1 MQLKKQKIHYAWLI
15 LIACCMMQGAGL
27 GLVSNCAGVYYSS
40 VCGDLGFE
48 MGKFTFYRMLF
59 NLSQA
64 FMMPFVAKFFKKMDV
79 RVIVS
84 VATAVMGGCSILM
97 GSSSELW
104 QFYVIGTIQGAAA
117 AFVGMV
123 PAPILL
129 GNWFY
134 KRTGTAVGIS
144 AAFSGFV
151 GMLGSSALGVTI
163 PAFGWRA
170 SYVLMGIVVMVLILP
185 FSMFVLHY
193 KPEDIGMLPYGADEM
208 YERSSGTAVS
218 AAKEKLVDFL
228 RQPLFYVALIAY
240 AATVIGACLNAFLT
254 SCGIE
259 AGLTM
264 TMAAML
270 TTLSLFGNM
279 FSKFFLGKA
288 CDEYGVIRV
297 FVLSIV
303 ISEVGHLLLFLGIP
317 AGMMPGAFLYGI
329 TMPFSTVMLP
339 LFCRLFWKGD
349 TYATAYSYVSMF
361 GMLLSSP
368 FNMLFGTFYDMTGTY
383 HLSIAVSAAFI
394 VLVLILVLVTN
405 RILKSSASQAR

>member
-1 MQLKKQKIHYAWLI
+1 MQPKKQKMHYAWLI

-40 VCGDLGFE
+40 VCADLGFE

-64 FMMPFVAKFFKKMDV
+64 FMMPFVAKSFKKMDV

-84 VATAVMGGCSILM
+84 AATAIMGICSILL
-97 GSSSELW
+97 GASSELW
-104 QFYVIGTIQGAAA
+104 QFYIVGIIQGAAA

-129 GNWFY
+129 ANWFH
-134 KRTGTAVGIS
+134 KKTGTAVGIA

-170 SYVLMGIVVMVLILP
+170 SYMLMGVVVMVLILP
-185 FSMFVLHY
+185 FSVFVLHY
-193 KPEDIGMLPYGADEM
+193 RPEDIGMLPYGADET
-208 YERSSGTAVS
+208 YVRATES
-218 AAKEKLVDFL
+218 AKAAEKEKLTDFL
-228 RQPLFYVALIAY
+228 KQPLFYVALIAY
-240 AATVIGACLNAFLT
+240 AATIIGACLNAFLT
-254 SCGIE
+254 SCGVE
-259 AGLTM
+259 AGLTL
-264 TMAAML
+264 TLAAML

-279 FSKFFLGKA
+279 FSKFFLGKF
-288 CDEYGVIRV
+288 CDTYGVIKV
-297 FVLSIV
+297 FIISIV
-303 ISEVGHLLLFLGIP
+303 ISEIGHLLLFMGIP
-317 AGMMPGAFLYGI
+317 MGMMPGAFLYGI

-394 VLVLILVLVTN
+394 VLVLVLVVATD
-405 RILKSSASQAR
+405 RILKKSASQAR